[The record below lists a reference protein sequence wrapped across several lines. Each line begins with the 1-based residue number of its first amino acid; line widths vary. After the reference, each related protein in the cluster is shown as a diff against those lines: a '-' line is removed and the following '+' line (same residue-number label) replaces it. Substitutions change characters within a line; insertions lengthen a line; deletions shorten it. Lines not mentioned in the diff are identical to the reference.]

1 MSTVADPLLTA
12 GLRRLPVD
20 ADEGFPQSFLLALE
34 ELTYRVELYVDVPEH
49 LLPPRPAPRD
59 VIDVVGAAPS
69 AGEPRDATGLLVAAI
84 ARQQTDGVLVPLLRR
99 RLLPGLMHTASELVL
114 IVDDVRIAAGN
125 LNGAGQFGSVV
136 EARVGVR

>member
-1 MSTVADPLLTA
+1 MGTVADPLVTA
-12 GLRRLPVD
+12 SLRRLPVD
-20 ADEGFPQSFLLALE
+20 ADEGFPQSFLLALA

-69 AGEPRDATGLLVAAI
+69 AGQPHDAAALLVAAI
-84 ARQQTDGVLVPLLRR
+84 ARQQADGVVVPLLRR
-99 RLLPGLMHTASELVL
+99 RLLPGLTHTAGELVL
-114 IVDDVRIAAGN
+114 VVDDVRIAAGN